1 MDQQAG
7 RRQERQPWLPL
18 FRIPA
23 GSRVWVLNAILV
35 AAAAG
40 FYWGVVDRLPPSH
53 ILLGS
58 GFHIPW
64 WTLAILFYA
73 AEVYVVHFQFRR
85 DAHSLSLSEIP
96 LVLGLFF
103 TSPQGLIAAQ
113 ILGAVAALAYHRRQ
127 SLVKL
132 VFNTASFAL
141 SASMAIYIFRTVVAH
156 GDPLGH
162 TGWIAVFLSTIA
174 ASALTTLAIFIAISL
189 SEGEFKVHQRPQAV
203 AMAMGITVT
212 NTSLAL
218 IGVMILWRQ
227 PTASWLLLVPTV
239 MLFLT
244 YRLYTAER
252 QKHDSL
258 ESLYSATQ
266 GLQQSL
272 KLEASMH
279 SLLTQAREMFRADAA
294 QITLFGIEPG
304 ELALRTSLDPDREM
318 EYMTPVELDPTE
330 GVWARVASEDVAVL
344 VARPITNDRLRKHFA
359 ERNMR
364 DAMVA
369 PLHGEGTVIGTM
381 TVGNRLGEVTTFD
394 NEDLKLFETL
404 ANHASVSVQN
414 ARLIEQLEESLAHLT
429 EMNRLKDD
437 FVAAVSHELRT
448 PLTSIQGY
456 VKTLLRPNVV
466 WPADQQRDFMETID
480 RQADRLRNL
489 IEDLLTVSRIEA
501 DRDAPDLT
509 SISLPAMSREI
520 AEDRGATQTHTIAI
534 DFAEGFPEVLTDESM
549 IHQIISNLIDNAVKY
564 TEAGSTITIDG
575 RVEGPSAI
583 VSIRDEGGGI
593 PEDLH
598 DKIFERFYQ
607 VDQSSTRQVG
617 GTGLGLYICR
627 KLAGA
632 VGGHLWLESSGPEGS
647 AFSLR
652 VPLRPIKA
660 SGLPKPGASPALYVV
675 EGGAAAAS

>member
-1 MDQQAG
+1 
-7 RRQERQPWLPL
+7 
-18 FRIPA
+18 
-23 GSRVWVLNAILV
+23 
-35 AAAAG
+35 
-40 FYWGVVDRLPPSH
+40 
-53 ILLGS
+53 
-58 GFHIPW
+58 
-64 WTLAILFYA
+64 
-73 AEVYVVHFQFRR
+73 
-85 DAHSLSLSEIP
+85 
-96 LVLGLFF
+96 
-103 TSPQGLIAAQ
+103 
-113 ILGAVAALAYHRRQ
+113 
-127 SLVKL
+127 
-132 VFNTASFAL
+132 
-141 SASMAIYIFRTVVAH
+141 
-156 GDPLGH
+156 
-162 TGWIAVFLSTIA
+162 
-174 ASALTTLAIFIAISL
+174 
-189 SEGEFKVHQRPQAV
+189 
-203 AMAMGITVT
+203 MAMGITIT

-218 IGVMILWRQ
+218 IGVMILWRD
-227 PTASWLLLVPTV
+227 PTSSWLLLVPTA

-272 KLEASMH
+272 KLEASMQ
-279 SLLTQAREMFRADAA
+279 SLLTQAREMFRAEVA

-304 ELALRTSLDPDREM
+304 DLALRTSLGPGDDL
-318 EYMTPVELDPTE
+318 EYMSPIDLDPTE

-344 VARPITNDRLRKHFA
+344 VPRPIANARLKAHFA
-359 ERNMR
+359 ERGMR

-381 TVGNRLGEVTTFD
+381 TVGDRLGEVTTFND
-394 NEDLKLFETL
+394 EDLKLFETL

-414 ARLIEQLEESLAHLT
+414 ARLVEQLEESLAHLT

-466 WPADQQRDFMETID
+466 WPPDQQRDFMQTID

-509 SISLPAMSREI
+509 SLSIPVMSQEI
-520 AEDRGATQTHTIAI
+520 ADDRGIAQSHLLAVEFDE
-534 DFAEGFPEVLTDESM
+534 DFPNVLTDESM
-549 IHQIISNLIDNAVKY
+549 VHQVIANLIDNAVKY
-564 TEAGSTITIDG
+564 TSEGSTITIGG
-575 RVEGPSAI
+575 RVEGTSVV
-583 VSIRDEGGGI
+583 VSVSDQGEGI
-593 PEDLH
+593 PENLH
-598 DKIFERFYQ
+598 EKIFDRFYQ

-632 VGGHLWLESSGPEGS
+632 VGGDLWLESSGPDGS
-647 AFSLR
+647 VFSFR
-652 VPLRPIKA
+652 IPLRPKSA
-660 SGLPKPGASPALYVV
+660 SGPVKPPLYVV
-675 EGGAAAAS
+675 DGGASAAS

>member
-1 MDQQAG
+1 MDHKAEM
-7 RRQERQPWLPL
+7 RHERQPWLSL
-18 FRIPA
+18 FRTP
-23 GSRVWVLNAILV
+23 GGTRVWVLNAVLV
-35 AAAAG
+35 AGAAS
-40 FYWGVVDRLPPSH
+40 FYFGLVRGLPRSH
-53 ILLGS
+53 VLLAS
-58 GFHIPW
+58 DFHIPW

-73 AEVYVVHFQFRR
+73 SEVYVVHFQFRR
-85 DAHSLSLSEIP
+85 EAHSLSLSEIP

-103 TSPQGLIAAQ
+103 TSPQGLILAQ
-113 ILGAVAALAYHRRQ
+113 IIGAAAALAYHRRQ
-127 SLVKL
+127 TLVKL
-132 VFNTASFAL
+132 VFNTSSLAL
-141 SASMAIYIFRTVVAH
+141 GTAAAAFIFQTLVAH
-156 GDPLGH
+156 GNPLGR
-162 TGWIAVFLSTIA
+162 TGWIAVFLSTIV
-174 ASALTTLAIFIAISL
+174 ASGSGVLAIFIAISL
-189 SEGEFKVHQRPQAV
+189 SEGEFKVHQRPQAL
-203 AMAMGITVT
+203 AMALGITVT

-227 PTASWLLLVPTV
+227 PTAAWLLLVPTV

-279 SLLTQAREMFRADAA
+279 SLLTQAQKMFRAEAA

-304 ELALRTSLDPDREM
+304 ELALRTSLDPDRDL

-344 VARPITNDRLRKHFA
+344 VARPITNDRLRSHFA
-359 ERNMR
+359 ERGMR

-501 DRDAPDLT
+501 DRDAPDLA
-509 SISLPAMSREI
+509 SISLPAISQQI
-520 AEDRGATQTHTIAI
+520 AEDRGATQTHSITI
-534 DFAEGFPEVLTDESM
+534 DFTEGFPEVLTDESM

-564 TEAGSTITIDG
+564 TGAGSTITIGG
-575 RVEGPSAI
+575 RVEGSSAVI
-583 VSIRDEGGGI
+583 SIKDEGEGI

-598 DKIFERFYQ
+598 DKIFDRFYQ

-627 KLAGA
+627 KLALA
-632 VGGHLWLESSGPEGS
+632 VGGHLWLESSSPEGS
-647 AFSLR
+647 VFSLR
-652 VPLRPIKA
+652 VPLRPIKL
-660 SGLPKPGASPALYVV
+660 SGLPKVGATPALYVV
-675 EGGAAAAS
+675 EGGAAATN

>member
-7 RRQERQPWLPL
+7 KRQERQPWLPL
-18 FRIPA
+18 FRIPE
-23 GSRVWVLNAILV
+23 GSRVWVLNAILG

-53 ILLGS
+53 ALLRS
-58 GFHIPW
+58 DFQIPW

-113 ILGAVAALAYHRRQ
+113 IIGAVAALAYHRRQ

-141 SASMAIYIFRTVVAH
+141 SASLAIFIFRTLVAH
-156 GDPLGH
+156 GNPLGR
-162 TGWIAVFLSTIA
+162 TGWIVVFLSTIV

-272 KLEASMH
+272 KLEGSMH

-304 ELALRTSLDPDREM
+304 EPVAYQLRSGPGD
-318 EYMTPVELDPTE
+318 
-330 GVWARVASEDVAVL
+330 G
-344 VARPITNDRLRKHFA
+344 
-359 ERNMR
+359 
-364 DAMVA
+364 
-369 PLHGEGTVIGTM
+369 
-381 TVGNRLGEVTTFD
+381 
-394 NEDLKLFETL
+394 
-404 ANHASVSVQN
+404 
-414 ARLIEQLEESLAHLT
+414 
-429 EMNRLKDD
+429 
-437 FVAAVSHELRT
+437 
-448 PLTSIQGY
+448 
-456 VKTLLRPNVV
+456 
-466 WPADQQRDFMETID
+466 
-480 RQADRLRNL
+480 
-489 IEDLLTVSRIEA
+489 
-501 DRDAPDLT
+501 
-509 SISLPAMSREI
+509 
-520 AEDRGATQTHTIAI
+520 
-534 DFAEGFPEVLTDESM
+534 
-549 IHQIISNLIDNAVKY
+549 IHDS
-564 TEAGSTITIDG
+564 G
-575 RVEGPSAI
+575 RV
-583 VSIRDEGGGI
+583 
-593 PEDLH
+593 
-598 DKIFERFYQ
+598 
-607 VDQSSTRQVG
+607 
-617 GTGLGLYICR
+617 
-627 KLAGA
+627 
-632 VGGHLWLESSGPEGS
+632 
-647 AFSLR
+647 
-652 VPLRPIKA
+652 RPD
-660 SGLPKPGASPALYVV
+660 
-675 EGGAAAAS
+675 

>member
-1 MDQQAG
+1 MDPQAG
-7 RRQERQPWLPL
+7 TRQERQPRLSL
-18 FRIPA
+18 FRIPGA
-23 GSRVWVLNAILV
+23 KSVWVLNAVLS

-40 FYWGVVDRLPPSH
+40 LYLGFVRTLPRSGV
-53 ILLGS
+53 LLGS
-58 GFHIPW
+58 DFHVPW

-113 ILGAVAALAYHRRQ
+113 LLGAAAALAYHRRQ

-132 VFNTASFAL
+132 VFNSACMAL
-141 SASMAIYIFRTVVAH
+141 GTTGAILIFRTVIAH
-156 GDPLGH
+156 GDPLGR
-162 TGWIAVFLSTIA
+162 TGWIAVFLSTIV
-174 ASALTTLAIFIAISL
+174 ASALGVLAIFIAITL
-189 SEGEFKVHQRPQAV
+189 SEGKFQLHQRPQAL
-203 AMAMGITVT
+203 AMAMGITIT

-218 IGVMILWRQ
+218 IGVMILWRD
-227 PTASWLLLVPTV
+227 PTSSWLLLVPTA

-279 SLLTQAREMFRADAA
+279 SLLTQAREMFRAEVA

-304 ELALRTSLDPDREM
+304 ELALRTSLGPDEVL
-318 EYMTPVELDPTE
+318 EYMSPTELDPTE

-344 VARPITNDRLRKHFA
+344 VPRPIANARLRAHFA
-359 ERNMR
+359 ERGMR

-381 TVGNRLGEVTTFD
+381 TVGDRLGEVTTFND
-394 NEDLKLFETL
+394 EDLKLFETL

-414 ARLIEQLEESLAHLT
+414 ARLVEQLEESLAHLT

-466 WPADQQRDFMETID
+466 WPPDQQRDFMQTID

-509 SISLPAMSREI
+509 SLSIPVMSQEI
-520 AEDRGATQTHTIAI
+520 ADDRGFTQSHLLAI
-534 DFAEGFPEVLTDESM
+534 EFDDDFPEVLTDESM
-549 IHQIISNLIDNAVKY
+549 VHQVIANLIDNAVKY
-564 TEAGSTITIDG
+564 TPEGSTITIRG
-575 RVEGPSAI
+575 RVEGTSVVI
-583 VSIRDEGGGI
+583 SVSDKGEGI
-593 PEDLH
+593 PQDLH

-607 VDQSSTRQVG
+607 IDQSSTRQVG

-632 VGGHLWLESSGPEGS
+632 VGGDLWLESSGPEGS
-647 AFSLR
+647 VFSFR
-652 VPLRPIKA
+652 IPLRPKA
-660 SGLPKPGASPALYVV
+660 SGSHKPPLYVV
-675 EGGAAAAS
+675 DGGASAAS

>member
-1 MDQQAG
+1 MHPQAEV
-7 RRQERQPWLPL
+7 REERQPRLSL
-18 FRIPA
+18 FRIPSG
-23 GSRVWVLNAILV
+23 GSVWILNAVVL

-40 FYWGVVDRLPPSH
+40 LYWGVVVHLPRPDS
-53 ILLGS
+53 LLAS
-58 GFHIPW
+58 GFSIPW
-64 WTLAILFYA
+64 WMLAILFYA

-113 ILGAVAALAYHRRQ
+113 IIGAVAALAYHRRQ
-127 SLVKL
+127 SVVKL
-132 VFNTASFAL
+132 VFNTGSFAL
-141 SASMAIYIFRTVVAH
+141 SATTAILIFRTLIAH
-156 GDPLGH
+156 GDPLGR
-162 TGWIAVFLSTIA
+162 TGWVAVFLSTIA
-174 ASALTTLAIFIAISL
+174 ASALGVLAIFIAISL
-189 SEGEFKVHQRPQAV
+189 SEGEIRLHQRPQAV

-218 IGVMILWRQ
+218 IGVMILWRD
-227 PTASWLLLVPTV
+227 PTAAWLLMVPTA

-279 SLLTQAREMFRADAA
+279 SLLTQAREMFRAEAA
-294 QITLFGIEPG
+294 QITLFGDEPG
-304 ELALRTSLDPDREM
+304 EPALRTRLDPGEDLD
-318 EYMTPVELDPTE
+318 YMTPVELDPTE

-344 VARPITNDRLRKHFA
+344 VARPIANLRLRKHFA
-359 ERNMR
+359 ERGMR

-369 PLHGEGTVIGTM
+369 PLHGEGTVIGTF

-414 ARLIEQLEESLAHLT
+414 ARLIEQLEDSLAHLT

-456 VKTLLRPNVV
+456 VKTLLRPNVE
-466 WPADQQRDFMETID
+466 WPADTQRDFMETID

-509 SISLPAMSREI
+509 SLSLSAMSHEI
-520 AEDRGATQTHTIAI
+520 AYDRGTSHSHSIAVE
-534 DFAEGFPEVLTDESM
+534 FEEGFPEVLTDESM
-549 IHQIISNLIDNAVKY
+549 VHQIISNLLDNAVKY
-564 TEAGSTITIDG
+564 SPPESTITIAG
-575 RVEGPSAI
+575 RVEGSAAVI
-583 VSIRDEGGGI
+583 SVADQGDGI
-593 PEDLH
+593 DQELQ
-598 DKIFERFYQ
+598 DKIFDRFYQ
-607 VDQSSTRQVG
+607 VDQSSTRQTG

-627 KLAGA
+627 KLASA
-632 VGGHLWLESSGPEGS
+632 VGGHLWLESSGADGS
-647 AFSLR
+647 VFSLR
-652 VPLRPIKA
+652 IPLRPMKG
-660 SGLPKPGASPALYVV
+660 SSSPPGPASPPLYVV
-675 EGGAAAAS
+675 KGGAAAAG

>member
-1 MDQQAG
+1 MHPQAEM
-7 RRQERQPWLPL
+7 RQERQPRLSL
-18 FRIPA
+18 FRIPRG
-23 GSRVWVLNAILV
+23 GSVWILNAVVV
-35 AAAAG
+35 AAAAAL
-40 FYWGVVDRLPPSH
+40 YWGFVAHLPRSDA
-53 ILLGS
+53 LLAS

-73 AEVYVVHFQFRR
+73 AEVFVVHFQFRR

-113 ILGAVAALAYHRRQ
+113 IIGAAAALAYHRRQ

-132 VFNTASFAL
+132 VFNTGSFAL
-141 SASMAIYIFRTVVAH
+141 GTTTATLIFRTLIAH

-162 TGWIAVFLSTIA
+162 TGWVAVFLSTIA
-174 ASALTTLAIFIAISL
+174 ASALGVLAIFIAISL
-189 SEGEFKVHQRPQAV
+189 SEGKIQLHQRPQAV

-218 IGVMILWRQ
+218 IGVMILWRD
-227 PTASWLLLVPTV
+227 PTASWMLLVPTA

-272 KLEASMH
+272 KLEASMN
-279 SLLTQAREMFRADAA
+279 SLLTQAREMFRAEAA
-294 QITLFGIEPG
+294 QITLFGMEPG
-304 ELALRTSLDPDREM
+304 EPALRTSLDPDQDL

-344 VARPITNDRLRKHFA
+344 VSRPIANERLRRHFA
-359 ERNMR
+359 DRGMR
-364 DAMVA
+364 DAMVT
-369 PLHGEGTVIGTM
+369 PLHGEGTVIGTF

-414 ARLIEQLEESLAHLT
+414 ARLIEQLEDSLAHLT

-509 SISLPAMSREI
+509 SLSLPVISREI
-520 AEDRGATQTHTIAI
+520 AEDRDASHSHSIAVR
-534 DFAEGFPEVLTDESM
+534 FEEGFPEVLTDESM
-549 IHQIISNLIDNAVKY
+549 VHQIMSNLIDNAVKY
-564 TEAGSTITIDG
+564 SPPGSTITIAG
-575 RVEGPSAI
+575 RVEGASAVI
-583 VSIRDEGGGI
+583 SIADEGDGI
-593 PEDLH
+593 SEDLH
-598 DKIFERFYQ
+598 DKIFDRFYQ

-632 VGGHLWLESSGPEGS
+632 VGGHLWLESSGPNGS
-647 AFSLR
+647 VFSLR
-652 VPLRPIKA
+652 IPLRPNRA
-660 SGLPKPGASPALYVV
+660 SALPKGGVSPALYVV
-675 EGGAAAAS
+675 KGGAAAAS